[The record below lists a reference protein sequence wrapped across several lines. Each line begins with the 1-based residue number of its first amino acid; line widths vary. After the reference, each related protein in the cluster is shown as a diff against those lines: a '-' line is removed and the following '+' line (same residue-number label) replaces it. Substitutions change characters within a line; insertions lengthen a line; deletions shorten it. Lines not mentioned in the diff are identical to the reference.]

1 VPYVVHR
8 DRLIVLVAC
17 VALAV
22 VELGRAD
29 SAAAA
34 EAEVV
39 GVALVK
45 ERIVGRG
52 VRAVVVEVLHRG
64 VRKRTVRHAVGP
76 RRLVVAVYIAIKVHV
91 CRRVR
96 HGLAV
101 G

>member
-22 VELGRAD
+22 VELGRAQP
-29 SAAAA
+29 AAAA
-34 EAEVV
+34 EAEVI

-45 ERIVGRG
+45 ERIVGRSVG
-52 VRAVVVEVLHRG
+52 AVVVEVFLRG
-64 VRKRTVRHAVGP
+64 VGEGAVHRAVGP
-76 RRLVVAVYIAIKVHV
+76 GRLVARVYIAIEVHV
-91 CRRVR
+91 RDRVR